1 MVSDAWMEA
10 QNEALKSSLHLSSGD
25 TCLLG
30 GWLGGTCIRDCKDS
44 VCFSREDAAAADMAN
59 PRALAEM
66 ASLPRYIERWW
77 SVQGLAC
84 RKERVGDLKGNLS
97 SLASY

>member
-10 QNEALKSSLHLSSGD
+10 QNEALESSLCLSSGD

-44 VCFSREDAAAADMAN
+44 VRFSREDAATADMAN
-59 PRALAEM
+59 PRTLVAM
-66 ASLPRYIERWW
+66 ASLPRYVALCKCLIGGSAEQC
-77 SVQGLAC
+77 SVKTGVSQS
-84 RKERVGDLKGNLS
+84 E
-97 SLASY
+97 

>member
-10 QNEALKSSLHLSSGD
+10 QNEASESSLHLSSGD

-44 VCFSREDAAAADMAN
+44 VHFSREDAAAADMAN
-59 PRALAEM
+59 PRALAAM
-66 ASLPRYIERWW
+66 AYVAISKTSTCNPTYLLNYFLQVIV
-77 SVQGLAC
+77 VQCGPGQC
-84 RKERVGDLKGNLS
+84 
-97 SLASY
+97 